1 MSLGGIGLINGLAL
15 DETFDYDKNVVEDR
29 YAQRQNRD
37 EQRQDGGL
45 LERAVECDYRKD
57 EAEKGCPGVAHKDF
71 GGRLIVAQISKRNAN
86 QRNCHNGR

>member
-29 YAQRQNRD
+29 YAQRQNRN

-45 LERAVECDYRKD
+45 LERSVECNYR
-57 EAEKGCPGVAHKDF
+57 
-71 GGRLIVAQISKRNAN
+71 
-86 QRNCHNGR
+86 